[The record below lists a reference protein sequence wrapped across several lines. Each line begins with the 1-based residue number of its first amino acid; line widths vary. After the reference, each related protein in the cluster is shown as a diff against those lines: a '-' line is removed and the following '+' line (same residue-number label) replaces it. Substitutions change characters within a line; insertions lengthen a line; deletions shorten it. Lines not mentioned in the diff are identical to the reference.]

1 MKRNFQFQVLIAAIY
16 LIAWIAK
23 MHFIPGGDI
32 LIRLATMGWCL
43 LLIWQVIRIKD
54 QAIKRIFNI
63 NTPVLILCFLG
74 IMLKVSHVFA
84 FQIYKDL
91 LLDFLGYPAMLVA
104 IAYNCKQVSN
114 MCDFSREAKV
124 ILVQQLLFPWIMLW
138 LTFLLYSLYSSILL
152 S

>member
-1 MKRNFQFQVLIAAIY
+1 MKRSFQLQVLIAAIY
-16 LIAWIAK
+16 LMAWIAK

-32 LIRLATMGWCL
+32 LIRLATLGWCL
-43 LLIWQVIRIKD
+43 LLIWQVFQIKD
-54 QAIKRIFNI
+54 QAIKRIFNV
-63 NTPVLILCFLG
+63 NTVVLILCFVG

-91 LLDFLGYPAMLVA
+91 LLDFLGYPAILVA
-104 IAYNCKQVSN
+104 IAYNCNQVSLMHN
-114 MCDFSREAKV
+114 FTREARV
-124 ILVQQLLFPWIMLW
+124 LIVQQLLLPWSMLW